1 MNPTKFSLETVQIS
15 LGMLRIS
22 SHPWTERN
30 RVRFDLFNDRNNE
43 TIAAKYGWWSIWE
56 TGSTKGCDQALQRRW
71 VPIRLALGIGGKAKR
86 GVADDDFICN
96 ALRLVMVSR
105 KVVIA
110 AEN

>member
-1 MNPTKFSLETVQIS
+1 MNSKKFSLETAQIV
-15 LGMLRIS
+15 LGMPRIS
-22 SHPWTERN
+22 SHSCRERN
-30 RVRFDLFNDRNNE
+30 RVRFDLFNDRKNE

-86 GVADDDFICN
+86 GVAGDDFIRD
-96 ALRLVMVSR
+96 ATRLVLISR